1 MNKIKSTLIINVSQI
16 CNILF
21 TLIFQLLLLKYYEI
35 EFIGLV
41 TTNIALVNVLS
52 NLFCFGLGNFIISKF
67 SKFYDSI
74 YNYKRV
80 IYLYIFITGVISF
93 LLMIAIGRFYNNDIW
108 ISLTFFNLLLSTSL
122 TSFIS
127 SIQQLNKQ
135 FVKLAIILS
144 TVPFIKFLSICI
156 SIIFNFNQF
165 VFLGTIEILSLLIT
179 LHSFFLI
186 KSYLSSDKNN
196 YQVSLK
202 LFVKEVTPYGF
213 LNFCF
218 IIYTNSAIV
227 IMGIY
232 GYNKFSVY
240 ASTSL
245 LFINCILMIPTILIQ
260 KIYAV
265 EIYNLILEKSE
276 KIFEIKNKLIKILS
290 IYCLIVISAYFLI
303 GNQIISIIFEDKSEV
318 LTSSLNILLVSLLLK
333 LINLVN
339 SLVLSSVLFV
349 KIRVRFEII
358 VCIIQVILLLIFIPH
373 LNYYN
378 LLWLMIGIDTIWFM
392 GYYLLAKKNLKG
404 IKS

>member
-74 YNYKRV
+74 YNYKKV
-80 IYLYIFITGVISF
+80 IYIYIFITGVISF

-186 KSYLSSDKNN
+186 KRYLSSDKNN

-358 VCIIQVILLLIFIPH
+358 VCIIQIILLLIFIPH

-378 LLWLMIGIDTIWFM
+378 LLWLMVGIDTIWFM
-392 GYYLLAKKNLKG
+392 GYYLLAKKKLKG